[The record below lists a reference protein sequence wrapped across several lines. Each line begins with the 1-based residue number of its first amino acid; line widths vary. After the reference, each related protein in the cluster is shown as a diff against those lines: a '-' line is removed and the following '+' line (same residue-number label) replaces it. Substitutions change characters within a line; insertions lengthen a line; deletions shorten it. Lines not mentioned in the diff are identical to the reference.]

1 MKFESV
7 RQTRRREKGEGLIST
22 PHEMSLNKLI
32 RNCIPASFLAADVA
46 TTQAALVDLKT
57 RCEEWLQAQAQ
68 ENEEEEETAAAA
80 AAAAAG
86 AAAGGA
92 VAGTDPY
99 DPRAGKEED
108 KKKERRPPVTLHS
121 SGFELAPAQ
130 LERLYKRMKYDI
142 NDTFEEWVRWVSW
155 RRDLGIN
162 DFKEA
167 DFAVLDK
174 MGFAEWRGQ
183 DKEGR
188 PCLVLTARLLDRDL
202 EPHPPVKLFQQ
213 YLLHMAEKGVHLC
226 DKLQV
231 EHACIIYDRRAM
243 ESRHTSTTLHNAV
256 RKILQDVHH
265 FYSRDRIGR

>member
-1 MKFESV
+1 
-7 RQTRRREKGEGLIST
+7 
-22 PHEMSLNKLI
+22 MSLNKLI
-32 RNCIPASFLAADVA
+32 RNCIPASFLATDVA

-80 AAAAAG
+80 AVAAAAG
-86 AAAGGA
+86 AAAVGA

-226 DKLQV
+226 DQLKV
-231 EHACIIYDRRAM
+231 ERACIIYDRRAM

-256 RKILQDVHH
+256 RKILQDVHY